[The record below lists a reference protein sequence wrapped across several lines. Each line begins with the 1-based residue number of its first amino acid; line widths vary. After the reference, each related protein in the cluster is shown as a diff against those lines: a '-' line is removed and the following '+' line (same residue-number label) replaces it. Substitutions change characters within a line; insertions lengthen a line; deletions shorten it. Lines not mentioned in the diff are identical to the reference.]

1 MTVKSGPVPGAAY
14 QLTRLP
20 HGARVI
26 VAPMR
31 ERASVSLAMMFA
43 AGSRHE
49 ESECAGLS
57 HFIEHMFFKGSRRY
71 PTSRAISEAI
81 EGVGGSLNAA
91 TDKELTVYW
100 AKVPADKLELAVD
113 VLSDMVFAAAF
124 DSDEMEKEKQVVIE
138 ELRMYLD
145 NPQEYVHTLF
155 EETMWPDHPLGRD
168 TAGTE
173 ETVRSFTRDDCL
185 RHLAANYHPDGLV
198 VSVAGDVD
206 GDAALE
212 RITSAL
218 GSWGEGPRPSYRPAE
233 PAPPGPRIRL
243 VNRRTEQAN
252 LVVGARSASYLDVER
267 YTVDVLNAVLGDG
280 MSSRLFLEL
289 REERA
294 LAYDVH
300 SFTIKHRDSGALAM
314 YIGCEPGRAAQALQA
329 AVAELVRLAEQPV
342 GDAELTKVRE
352 YTKGR
357 LLLQLEGTNALC
369 NFLGQ
374 QELLTD
380 EILLPATLVERVDAV
395 TAADV
400 MRTAANIL
408 DGGLCAAAI
417 GPFRSAAKFEKI
429 LTLS

>member
-1 MTVKSGPVPGAAY
+1 MPGGDAY
-14 QLTRLP
+14 RLTRLP

-31 ERASVSLAMMFA
+31 ERASVSLAVMFA

-49 ESECAGLS
+49 DAPRSGLS

-100 AKVPADKLELAVD
+100 AKVPADKLGLAVD
-113 VLSDMVFAAAF
+113 VLGDMVFAARF
-124 DSDEMEKEKQVVIE
+124 DPEELTKEQQVVIE

-173 ETVRSFTRDDCL
+173 ATVRSFTREDCL
-185 RHLAANYHPDGLV
+185 RHLATNYHRDRLV
-198 VSVAGDVD
+198 ISVAGAVED
-206 GDAALE
+206 DAVLDLVGP
-212 RITSAL
+212 AL
-218 GSWGEGPRPSYRPAE
+218 GSWGDDPSPAYQPAE
-233 PAPPGPRIRL
+233 PAPPGPRVRM

-252 LVVGARSASYLDVER
+252 VVVGARSSSYLDPDR
-267 YTVDVLNAVLGDG
+267 HAVDLLNAVLGDG
-280 MSSRLFLEL
+280 MSSRLFLDL

-300 SFTIKHRDSGALAM
+300 SFTVKHRDSGALAM
-314 YIGCEPGRAAQALQA
+314 YIGCEPARAAQALEA
-329 AVAELVRLAEQPV
+329 AVAELVRLAEEPV
-342 GDAELTKVRE
+342 GDAELHKVRE

-374 QELLTD
+374 QELLTG
-380 EILLPATLVERVDAV
+380 EILLPATLVERIDAV
-395 TAADV
+395 RAEDIREAA
-400 MRTAANIL
+400 RRIL
-408 DGGLCAAAI
+408 DGGLCAAVI
-417 GPFRSAAKFEKI
+417 GPFRSAAKFEKV
-429 LTLS
+429 LALS

>member
-1 MTVKSGPVPGAAY
+1 MTVKSGAVPGAAAY
-14 QLTRLP
+14 RLSRLP

-31 ERASVSLAMMFA
+31 ERASVSIAMMFA

-49 ESECAGLS
+49 EADRAGLS

-81 EGVGGSLNAA
+81 EGIGGSLNAA

-100 AKVPADKLELAVD
+100 AKVPAERLGLAVD
-113 VLSDMVFAAAF
+113 VLSDMVFAARF
-124 DSDEMEKEKQVVIE
+124 DPDELVKEKQVVIE

-173 ETVRSFTRDDCL
+173 ETVLGFTRDDCL
-185 RHLAANYHPDGLV
+185 RHLAQNYHPDGLV
-198 VSVAGDVD
+198 VSVAGAVEE
-206 GDAALE
+206 DAALE
-212 RITSAL
+212 RIAPAL
-218 GSWGEGPRPSYRPAE
+218 GGWGEGPRPPYRAAE
-233 PAPPGPRIRL
+233 PAPPGARMRL

-252 LVVGARSASYLDVER
+252 LVVGARSASYLDPER
-267 YTVDVLNAVLGDG
+267 YAVDVLNAVLGDG

-314 YIGCEPGRAAQALQA
+314 YIG
-329 AVAELVRLAEQPV
+329 LA
-342 GDAELTKVRE
+342 
-352 YTKGR
+352 
-357 LLLQLEGTNALC
+357 
-369 NFLGQ
+369 
-374 QELLTD
+374 
-380 EILLPATLVERVDAV
+380 
-395 TAADV
+395 
-400 MRTAANIL
+400 M
-408 DGGLCAAAI
+408 
-417 GPFRSAAKFEKI
+417 I
-429 LTLS
+429 LTLMVFVLVLDIRRIFFGLF